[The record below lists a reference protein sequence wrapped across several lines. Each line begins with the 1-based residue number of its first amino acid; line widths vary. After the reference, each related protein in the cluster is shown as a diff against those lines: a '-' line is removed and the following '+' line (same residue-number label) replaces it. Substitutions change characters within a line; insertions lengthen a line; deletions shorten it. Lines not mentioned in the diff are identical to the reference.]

1 MPLTDKLI
9 EKLNK
14 PETKAYI
21 LRYFW
26 IISLMMLVLGYS
38 IMAYIL
44 YYG

>member
-1 MPLTDKLI
+1 MSLTDKFV

-14 PETKAYI
+14 PETKAFI

-26 IISLMMLVLGYS
+26 IISLMMLVLGYI

-44 YYG
+44 FY